1 MSIPLITIKTNK
13 IINMETNNEPFDR
26 ALISAVNDNTVI
38 FESASID
45 CNGILT
51 LTINIGRPSQELIN
65 TITSKANQF
74 YIRSV

>member
-1 MSIPLITIKTNK
+1 MK
-13 IINMETNNEPFDR
+13 TNNETFER
-26 ALISAVNDNTVI
+26 ELINAVNDNTVI
-38 FESASID
+38 LESASID

-74 YIRSV
+74 DFRCI

>member
-1 MSIPLITIKTNK
+1 MNMRTND
-13 IINMETNNEPFDR
+13 ETFER
-26 ALISAVNDNTVI
+26 ALINAVNDNTII

-74 YIRSV
+74 DFRSV